1 MDAVVPAPLR
11 RRSPSLTRLVAGA
24 AAATVLILSLP
35 SPAAAAPTPSVTI
48 SDVTVTEG
56 TGAAPATA
64 SFTIQAAPPPKPC
77 CALQVGWATAAGSA
91 SAPGDFT
98 SSSGTVSLTKSATSR
113 VIGVPIVGDATDEPN
128 ETFVV
133 NLTTLVGAP
142 GVIAD
147 PQGVG
152 TITDDDAPPTLSV
165 NDVSVTE
172 GNAGTT
178 TATFT
183 VSLSAASG
191 NAVTFDW
198 ATSPGTAAAG
208 VDYVTASGGRTIAAG
223 ATSAT
228 IAITVNGDVVDEV
241 NESFTVALSNP
252 AGATVSDGSGAGTI
266 TDDDPAPSLS
276 IGDVSLAEGNAGTTT
291 ATFTVSLSAASG
303 KTVTF
308 DWATAAGT
316 AAAGTDYVSATGS
329 RTIAAGATS
338 ATIAI
343 TVNGDVVDEADETFT
358 LALSNPANAT
368 IADGSATGT
377 ITDDDAP
384 PTLSVNDVSVTEG
397 NAGTTTATFTVS
409 LSAASG
415 NAVTF
420 DWATSPG
427 TAAAGVDYVT
437 ASGGRTIAAGAT
449 SATIAITVNGD
460 VVDEVNESFTVAL
473 SNPAGATVSDG
484 SGAGTITDDDPAPS
498 LSIGDVSL
506 AEGNAG
512 TTTATFTVS
521 LSAASGKTVT
531 FDWAT
536 AAGTAAAGTDYVSA
550 TGSRTIAAGATSAT
564 IAITVNGDVVDE
576 ADETFTLALSNPA
589 NATIADGSATGTI
602 TDDDTPP
609 TLSVNDVS
617 VTEGNAGTTTAT
629 FTVSLSAAS
638 GKTVTVSWSTA
649 DDEAAQ
655 PVDYTAGSGT
665 LTFVPGDTSETIGVG
680 VNGDLVAELD
690 EILDITLT
698 APSNATLADATGVG
712 TIVDDELL
720 PVVDI
725 DEPTALEGSGWIVF
739 TVSLSHQSAS
749 PVTVDWDTASGTAAN
764 GIDYFDTNG
773 TVTFAPLDT
782 SETVEITVNADG
794 TFEHDETMAV
804 NLSNASGPP
813 IGDTQGIGTIANDD
827 DAPGLSVGDVS
838 VLEGNTGQKML
849 TFSVS
854 LTGDTDIDATVD
866 FATAGLTAT
875 PGADYAD
882 AAGTLT
888 IDAGDTGTTIDVLV
902 NGDATY
908 EGDET
913 LSVTLSDPASAVLV
927 DGAAVGTIR
936 NDDKAPTTVTVRI
949 ARAPTKIV
957 ATGIME
963 HAHAGLR
970 ITATL
975 FRKAHG
981 RFVKVTA
988 KTARVRDLRDRDADG
1003 KPDGAYTAKF
1013 LRPTSK
1019 GLYKVVVRFK
1029 GSAAYKPCIRSK
1041 VFRLPAA

>member
-1 MDAVVPAPLR
+1 MDAVVPTPLR
-11 RRSPSLTRLVAGA
+11 RRSPSLIRLVAGA
-24 AAATVLILSLP
+24 AAATVLVLSLP

-56 TGAAPATA
+56 TGAVPATA
-64 SFTIQAAPPPKPC
+64 SFTIQAAPPPKVC
-77 CALQVGWATAAGSA
+77 CPLQVSWATAPGSA

-98 SSSGTVSLTKSATSR
+98 TSSGTVSLTKSASSK
-113 VIGVPIVGDATDEPN
+113 VIGVPIVRDATDEPN

-142 GVIAD
+142 GQIGD

-191 NAVTFDW
+191 NVVTFDW

-208 VDYVTASGGRTIAAG
+208 ADYVTASGTRSIAAG
-223 ATSAT
+223 ATTAT
-228 IAITVNGDVVDEV
+228 IAVTVNGDTLDEV
-241 NESFTVALSNP
+241 NETFTVTLSNP
-252 AGATVSDGSGAGTI
+252 GNATIADGSETGTI

-276 IGDVSLAEGNAGTTT
+276 VADVSLAEGNVGTTT
-291 ATFTVSLSAASG
+291 ATFTVSLGTASA

-316 AAAGTDYVSATGS
+316 AAAGTDYVTATGS
-329 RTIAAGATS
+329 RTIAAGATT
-338 ATIAI
+338 AAIAI

-358 LALSNPANAT
+358 VALSNPANAT
-368 IADGSATGT
+368 IADGSALGT

-415 NAVTF
+415 
-420 DWATSPG
+420 
-427 TAAAGVDYVT
+427 
-437 ASGGRTIAAGAT
+437 
-449 SATIAITVNGD
+449 
-460 VVDEVNESFTVAL
+460 
-473 SNPAGATVSDG
+473 
-484 SGAGTITDDDPAPS
+484 
-498 LSIGDVSL
+498 
-506 AEGNAG
+506 
-512 TTTATFTVS
+512 
-521 LSAASGKTVT
+521 
-531 FDWAT
+531 
-536 AAGTAAAGTDYVSA
+536 
-550 TGSRTIAAGATSAT
+550 
-564 IAITVNGDVVDE
+564 
-576 ADETFTLALSNPA
+576 
-589 NATIADGSATGTI
+589 
-602 TDDDTPP
+602 
-609 TLSVNDVS
+609 
-617 VTEGNAGTTTAT
+617 
-629 FTVSLSAAS
+629 
-638 GKTVTVSWSTA
+638 KTVTVGWSTA
-649 DDEAAQ
+649 DADAAQ

-665 LTFVPGDTSETIGVG
+665 LTFVPGDTSETVGVS

-690 EILDITLT
+690 EIFDVTLT
-698 APSNATLADATGVG
+698 APSNATLGDATGVG

-720 PVVDI
+720 PVIDI
-725 DEPTALEGSGWIVF
+725 DEPTALEGSGSIVF

-749 PVTVDWDTASGTAAN
+749 PVTVDWDTAGGTATN

-773 TVTFAPLDT
+773 TVTFAPMDT
-782 SETVEITVNADG
+782 SETIEITMNEDG

-804 NLSNASGPP
+804 NLSNASAAP
-813 IGDTQGIGTIANDD
+813 IGDTQGVGTIVNDD
-827 DAPGLSVGDVS
+827 AAPGLSVGDVW
-838 VLEGNTGQKML
+838 VAEGNTGQKLL

-854 LTGDTDIDATVD
+854 LTGDTDIDATFN
-866 FATAGLTAT
+866 FATAGLSAT
-875 PGADYAD
+875 QGTDYAD
-882 AAGTLT
+882 AAGTIT
-888 IDAGDTGTTIDVLV
+888 IDAGETGATIDVVV

-913 LSVTLSDPASAVLV
+913 LSLTLSDPASAAVV

-936 NDDKAPTTVTVRI
+936 NDDKAPTAVTIRI
-949 ARAPTKIV
+949 TRAPTKVV
-957 ATGIME
+957 ATGLLE

-988 KTARVRDLRDRDADG
+988 KTARVRDLRDRDGDG

-1013 LRPTSK
+1013 LRPKSK

-1029 GSAAYKPCIRSK
+1029 GSAAYKPCTGSK
-1041 VFRLPAA
+1041 IFRLPAT